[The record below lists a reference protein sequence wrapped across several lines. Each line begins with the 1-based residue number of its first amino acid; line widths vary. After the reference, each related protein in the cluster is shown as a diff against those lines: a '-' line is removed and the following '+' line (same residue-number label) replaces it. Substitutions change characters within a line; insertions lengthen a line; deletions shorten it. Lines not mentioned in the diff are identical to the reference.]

1 MIEPRAFSSEV
12 DTGSRKENASK
23 QETEPRSDSIGT
35 EKALPMPA
43 VGQGPNASMPAFGL
57 CDRLPDFAAAVG
69 ALIDEVDLRHA
80 PMGFDVSDEHGQQSQ
95 AAWADNRG
103 FLNLMVMHISWHVGS
118 PCIAKARS
126 ISARE
131 LTYRVRSGPFIN
143 SRERMKNSST
153 LLACVTVL

>member
-1 MIEPRAFSSEV
+1 MLSYRL
-12 DTGSRKENASK
+12 RY
-23 QETEPRSDSIGT
+23 
-35 EKALPMPA
+35 
-43 VGQGPNASMPAFGL
+43 
-57 CDRLPDFAAAVG
+57 RLPDFGAAVG

-103 FLNLMVMHISWHVGS
+103 FLNLMVMHVSWHVGS

-143 SRERMKNSST
+143 SSERMKNSST
-153 LLACVTVL
+153 LLAGVTVL